1 MSKPVRPEAA
11 RAVRMFLHYRRTWEQ
26 GETDAESHDRER
38 RYAHHQAQIFAL
50 SPTDA
55 EIVAGCGG
63 QDGSDAESVRDMLD
77 TYASITKYD

>member
-1 MSKPVRPEAA
+1 
-11 RAVRMFLHYRRTWEQ
+11 MFLHYRRTGEQ
-26 GETDAESHDRER
+26 AENDAESHAREL

-50 SPTDA
+50 CPTDA

-77 TYASITKYD
+77 TYASFHKYD